1 MNNRI
6 EDLKYLINK
15 AKAEVSALKPNGRY
29 FEHCFFEFN
38 STIDES
44 ILKLLESKY
53 NINLPNE
60 YRDYVIHIANGGNQ
74 PSCGMFSVQQSLA
87 ILNNE
92 PSTVEVLSNSNL
104 SSNYCVEFPYNE
116 ISLNDVISK
125 DLTLDDYFD
134 YENKTF
140 KYQKLLEDGDEESF
154 NQYESEMKRHLLI
167 FSYTDD
173 MQHVEYAIALD
184 GRYKGTVIYYSNEYL
199 TNIRITNLN
208 FIDWMIEFYSHALEC
223 KRGFFTS
230 IEE

>member
-53 NINLPNE
+53 NISLPNE

-154 NQYESEMKRHLLI
+154 YQYESEMKRHLLI

-223 KRGFFTS
+223 KSGFFTS
-230 IEE
+230 IVE

>member
-6 EDLKYLINK
+6 EDLKHLINK
-15 AKAEVSALKPNGRY
+15 AKAEVSAFKPNGRY
-29 FEHCFFEFN
+29 FEHCFFEFD

>member
-29 FEHCFFEFN
+29 FEHWFFEFN

-116 ISLNDVISK
+116 TSLNDVISK

-173 MQHVEYAIALD
+173 MQHIEYAIALD

-223 KRGFFTS
+223 KSGFFTS

>member
-15 AKAEVSALKPNGRY
+15 AKEEVSALKPNGRY
-29 FEHCFFEFN
+29 FEHWFFEFN

-92 PSTVEVLSNSNL
+92 PATVEVLSNSNL

-116 ISLNDVISK
+116 TSLNDVISK

>member
-92 PSTVEVLSNSNL
+92 PSMAEVLSNSNL

-116 ISLNDVISK
+116 TSLNDVISK
-125 DLTLDDYFD
+125 GLTLDDFFD

>member
-15 AKAEVSALKPNGRY
+15 AKAEISALKPNGRY

-87 ILNNE
+87 LLNKE
-92 PSTVEVLSNSNL
+92 LPSCEVLSNSDL
-104 SSNYCVEFPYNE
+104 CSRYCRIFHYNN
-116 ISLNDVISK
+116 NDEDKKLVLEK
-125 DLTLDDYFD
+125 DNLTLDDYFD
-134 YENKTF
+134 YDTNTF
-140 KYQKLLEDGDEESF
+140 IYQHFL
-154 NQYESEMKRHLLI
+154 
-167 FSYTDD
+167 
-173 MQHVEYAIALD
+173 VEVNIPRYAYHQSAQ
-184 GRYKGTVIYYSNEYL
+184 
-199 TNIRITNLN
+199 
-208 FIDWMIEFYSHALEC
+208 
-223 KRGFFTS
+223 
-230 IEE
+230 

>member
-1 MNNRI
+1 MHLNLMADTLNI
-6 EDLKYLINK
+6 
-15 AKAEVSALKPNGRY
+15 V
-29 FEHCFFEFN
+29 FFEFN

-173 MQHVEYAIALD
+173 MQHIEYAIALD

>member
-1 MNNRI
+1 MADTLNI
-6 EDLKYLINK
+6 
-15 AKAEVSALKPNGRY
+15 V
-29 FEHCFFEFN
+29 FFEFN

-173 MQHVEYAIALD
+173 MQHIEYAIALD

-223 KRGFFTS
+223 KSGFFTS